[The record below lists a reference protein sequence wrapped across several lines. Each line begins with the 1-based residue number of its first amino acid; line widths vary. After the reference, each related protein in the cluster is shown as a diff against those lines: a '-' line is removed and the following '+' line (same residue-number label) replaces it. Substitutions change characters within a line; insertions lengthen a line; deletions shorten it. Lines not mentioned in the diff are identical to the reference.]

1 MPQTTP
7 IALGHPRAVL
17 ASCLM
22 RANEVYSRL
31 LESASSQQYKE
42 AGKTVRRLA
51 RCLAEIDQFDVN
63 DFDEPDEGDEELE
76 ELEEEGDESV

>member
-1 MPQTTP
+1 MPETTP
-7 IALGHPRAVL
+7 IPLGHPRATL

-22 RANEVYSRL
+22 RANEVYLRL

-51 RCLAEIDQFDVN
+51 RCLAEIDQFEVD
-63 DFDEPDEGDEELE
+63 DFEPEELE
-76 ELEEEGDESV
+76 DLELEEEVEGDESV